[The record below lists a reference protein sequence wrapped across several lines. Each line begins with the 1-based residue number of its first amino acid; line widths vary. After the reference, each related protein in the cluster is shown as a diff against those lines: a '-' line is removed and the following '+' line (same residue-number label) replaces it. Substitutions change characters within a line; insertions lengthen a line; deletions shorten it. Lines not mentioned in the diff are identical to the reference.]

1 MTIDLETLK
10 DPDKT
15 AELQDNIDVVTAGQ
29 ILQDARIA
37 SGISVQEVSNN
48 IHLKLSVINNIE
60 QSVCDKHI
68 SPTFMRGYIRCY
80 ARYLKI
86 SEDDVIAAYD
96 CQNVACE
103 QQAELQSFSRRTK
116 LEAHD
121 NRLMLVSYGIIGFML
136 VVFLI
141 WGLRG
146 DDVDVVVPE
155 PISTEAVVT
164 VDSPEV
170 VGSVTVVEE
179 QASSIIA
186 DDTELKST
194 EQENSELAS
203 AELESTAV
211 QIPDVIAPPP
221 SEDVP
226 AEMLTQ
232 PIVAEPPTITL
243 PVVANIADNKP
254 AVVAQSLVLTF
265 AGDCWVQVKDKNGK
279 TLSTGVRKAGQ
290 TIQLQGLAPLSIKLG
305 APEQVTMSYAG
316 EPVDLSTFRQGR
328 LAKFKLPF
336 EA

>member
-10 DPDKT
+10 DTDNT
-15 AELQDNIDVVTAGQ
+15 AELQDNIEVVTAGQ

-37 SGISVQEVSNN
+37 SGISVQEVSDN

-80 ARYLKI
+80 ARYLRI
-86 SEDDVIAAYD
+86 SEDEVIAAYD
-96 CQNVACE
+96 CQNVASE

-136 VVFLI
+136 IVFLI

-146 DDVDVVVPE
+146 DDVDDVVVPE
-155 PISTEAVVT
+155 PEPIT
-164 VDSPEV
+164 VESVESPEV
-170 VGSVTVVEE
+170 VGSVTIIEAEAPAAVAESGKLDSTKA
-179 QASSIIA
+179 QAP
-186 DDTELKST
+186 EP
-194 EQENSELAS
+194 E
-203 AELESTAV
+203 TAV
-211 QIPDVIAPPP
+211 ITPVLPVV
-221 SEDVP
+221 VP
-226 AEMLTQ
+226 AETL
-232 PIVAEPPTITL
+232 EL
-243 PVVANIADNKP
+243 PVVAEQAAVITPVITDVNKP
-254 AVVAQSLVLTF
+254 AIVPPSLVLTF
-265 AGDCWVQVKDKNGK
+265 AGDCWVQIKDRNGK

-336 EA
+336 KA

>member
-80 ARYLKI
+80 ARFLKI
-86 SEDDVIAAYD
+86 SEDEVIAAYD
-96 CQNVACE
+96 CQNVVCE

-136 VVFLI
+136 IVFLI

-155 PISTEAVVT
+155 PIATQVAVAPDSTVASDVVITSEESTPILVSPEQVVIEPTSVTETLAVKPEQPLVVT
-164 VDSPEV
+164 QPAVASPV
-170 VGSVTVVEE
+170 ITNTV
-179 QASSIIA
+179 
-186 DDTELKST
+186 
-194 EQENSELAS
+194 N
-203 AELESTAV
+203 
-211 QIPDVIAPPP
+211 
-221 SEDVP
+221 
-226 AEMLTQ
+226 
-232 PIVAEPPTITL
+232 
-243 PVVANIADNKP
+243 NKP
-254 AVVAQSLVLTF
+254 AIVAQSLVLTF
-265 AGDCWVQVKDKNGK
+265 AGDCWIQVKDSSGK

-290 TIQLQGLAPLSIKLG
+290 TIELQGLAPLSIKLG
-305 APEQVTMSYAG
+305 APEQVTLSYAG
-316 EPVDLSTFRQGR
+316 EPVDLSTFKQGR